1 MTEPGVTP
9 TFENLVRADNPTK
22 KAENELTES
31 QEETRKTSC
40 QVTSELQGK

>member
-22 KAENELTES
+22 KAENGLTES
-31 QEETRKTSC
+31 QSG
-40 QVTSELQGK
+40 GKQKDKLSSNK